1 MVNGAGTT
9 PRRSGLAQSRSRDTR
24 RRLINAALQMWTEND
39 FEEAFEATTV
49 ADIAA
54 AAGVSKGTF
63 YFHFANKQEILLEL
77 AWGTTQKMIE
87 DANAGI
93 RRGTPMFDLVD
104 QLMKAMA
111 RRVSRTP
118 KALVYRVVGEWS
130 RLSPEV
136 VARPAGVGVGFEAL
150 IRYGQDRHVLPAEV
164 DVFELAA
171 LLHAGTL
178 DALVRWS
185 SSPQSAVALRKNLC
199 RRADIVLRGAVASYS
214 R

>member
-1 MVNGAGTT
+1 MAISAPTP

-24 RRLINAALQMWTEND
+24 RKLIHAALEMWNERG

-49 ADIAA
+49 AEIAR

-63 YFHFANKQEILLEL
+63 YFHFANKQEILLEV
-77 AWGTTQKMIE
+77 AWGTSRRMIE
-87 DANAGI
+87 EADAGI

-104 QLMKAMA
+104 QLMKSMA

-118 KALVYRVVGEWS
+118 KALAYRAVGEWS

-150 IRYGQDRHVLPAEV
+150 IRYGQDNGVLPTDV

-171 LLHAGTL
+171 LLHAATL
-178 DALVRWS
+178 DALVRWAS
-185 SSPQSAVALRKNLC
+185 SSQSATALRKNLS
-199 RRADIVLRGAVASYS
+199 RRADIVLRGAVASYG